1 MNKFLAILIAT
12 CAIDTASAAG
22 FQPWGTDATDTPDA
36 VQAEVRVGPFYLDAA
51 RVTRDTP
58 DAVQVPVAVTP
69 WYLAGVNS

>member
-1 MNKFLAILIAT
+1 MNKFLAVLIAT

-22 FQPWGTDATDTPDA
+22 FQPWATGATDIPDA
-36 VQAEVRVGPFYLDAA
+36 AQAEVRVGPFYLDAT
-51 RVTRDTP
+51 RVRRDTP